1 MTPKRV
7 IPRFADLCA
16 IVLRW
21 LLVVLFALLFLDV
34 LWGVFSR
41 YVLGQQA
48 RWSEEVAIYLLI
60 WVSLL
65 GAAYVFR
72 EKGHLGLDYLV
83 AGMDR
88 MAQRWAEVAAVLICA
103 LFVVYVFLVGGVNL
117 VMRSLDGGQVTPAL
131 GWRVGYLYGVIPL
144 SGLFF
149 LVFALEQLWNL
160 FHGRPAQGEGGHKP
174 AEDGP

>member
-1 MTPKRV
+1 MNLKNA
-7 IPRFADLCA
+7 IPRLSEFCA
-16 IVLRW
+16 GLLRW
-21 LLVVLFALLFLDV
+21 LLVALFALLFLDV

-48 RWSEEVAIYLLI
+48 RWSEEAAVYLLI

-65 GAAYVFR
+65 GAAHVYR
-72 EKGHLGLDYLV
+72 EKGHLGFDYLV

-88 MAQRWAEVAAVLICA
+88 MAQRWAEVVGVLVCV
-103 LFVVYVFLVGGVNL
+103 LFVVYVFLVGGMNL

-144 SGLFF
+144 SGVFF
-149 LVFALEQLWNL
+149 LVFAIEQLWN
-160 FHGRPAQGEGGHKP
+160 FYYTPPGGKRNYK
-174 AEDGP
+174 